1 MMHYWKTIPPLKALL
16 AVEAVARLRSFT
28 RAGEELNTS
37 QSAVSHAVTQAESFL
52 ETKLFDRSAR
62 PIALTADGTE
72 YIASLSTCLAQ
83 LSADTQ
89 ALRRRNEGNIL
100 TISCNLAYGNYW
112 LLPRLKEFHAAH
124 PDIQVNMVT
133 AFHGLSSLDPGIDV
147 AIRFGR
153 GSWPGCQAQLLF
165 REQILPVASPG
176 YIEQTG
182 AASNPQDL
190 LHDTLLHARS
200 NDKSWYDW
208 AQWFSYFG
216 VTPVSPLPGPSFDNH
231 LLMMQAA
238 LSGRGVALGWIGT
251 ATDFLREG
259 QLVPMFRKPVLLE
272 DGLFA
277 VTRDPR
283 APRVSAFLNWIDTY
297 TRDQFNEPIKE
308 FCASPETGS
317 APSER

>member
-1 MMHYWKTIPPLKALL
+1 MHYWKTIPPLKALL

-62 PIALTADGTE
+62 PVALTAEGTE

-89 ALRRRNEGNIL
+89 ALRQRKEDNTL

-112 LLPRLKEFHAAH
+112 LLPRLKGFHAAH
-124 PDIQVNMVT
+124 PGVQVNMVT
-133 AFHGLSSLDPGIDV
+133 AFHGLSTLDPGIDV

-153 GSWPGCQAQLLF
+153 GSWPGCQSQLLF

-176 YIEQTG
+176 YIAQTG
-182 AASNPQDL
+182 AASSPQDL
-190 LHDTLLHARS
+190 LRHTLLHARS

-208 AQWFSYFG
+208 TQWFSYFG
-216 VTPVSPLPGPSFDNH
+216 VRQSGPLPGPAFDNH

-238 LSGRGVALGWIGT
+238 LSGRGIALGWIGT
-251 ATDFLREG
+251 ATDFLQEG
-259 QLVPMFRKPVLLE
+259 QLVPVLNTPVVLE
-272 DGLFA
+272 EGLYA
-277 VTRDPR
+277 VARDRSSPR
-283 APRVSAFLNWIDTY
+283 INAFLEWFANY
-297 TRDQFNEPIKE
+297 TATEFRGQTQAHWPGLAAPLPRD
-308 FCASPETGS
+308 
-317 APSER
+317 

>member
-1 MMHYWKTIPPLKALL
+1 MYYWKTIPPLKSLL

-37 QSAVSHAVTQAESFL
+37 QSAVSHAVTQAETFL

-62 PIALTADGTE
+62 PVGLTSDGAE
-72 YIASLSTCLAQ
+72 YTASLSTCLAQ

-89 ALRRRNEGNIL
+89 ALRQRNENDTL

-112 LLPRLKEFHAAH
+112 LLPRLKAFHAAH

-133 AFHGLSSLDPGIDV
+133 AFHGLSSLAPGIDV

-153 GSWPGCQAQLLF
+153 GNWPGCQSRLLF
-165 REQILPVASPG
+165 HEQILPVASPG
-176 YIEQTG
+176 YVERNGIPVS
-182 AASNPQDL
+182 ARDL
-190 LHDTLLHARS
+190 LNHTLLHAHS

-208 AQWFSYFG
+208 PQWFSRFG
-216 VTPVSPLPGPSFDNH
+216 IRQSAPQSGPSFDNH

-251 ATDFLREG
+251 ATDFLKEG
-259 QLVPMFRKPVLLE
+259 QLVPVFHKPVILE
-272 DGLFA
+272 GGLYA
-277 VTRDPR
+277 VARTPHAARI
-283 APRVSAFLNWIDTY
+283 STFLDWISGSS
-297 TRDQFNEPIKE
+297 RDQFDALVKDFWARPG
-308 FCASPETGS
+308 TGS
-317 APSER
+317 GSS

>member
-52 ETKLFDRSAR
+52 ETRLFDRSAR
-62 PIALTADGTE
+62 PVALTAEGTE

-83 LSADTQ
+83 LSADTL
-89 ALRRRNEGNIL
+89 ALRQRRENDTL

-112 LLPRLKEFHAAH
+112 LLPRLKAFHAAY

-153 GSWPGCQAQLLF
+153 GTWPGCHSQLLF
-165 REQILPVASPG
+165 HEQILPVASPG
-176 YIEQTG
+176 YIERNG
-182 AASNPQDL
+182 AAAKAKDL
-190 LHDTLLHARS
+190 LGHTLLHAHS

-208 AQWFSYFG
+208 PQWFAHFG
-216 VTPVSPLPGPSFDNH
+216 IRQPSPQSGPSFDNH

-259 QLVPMFRKPVLLE
+259 QLVPAFRTPIKLDE
-272 DGLFA
+272 GLYA
-277 VTRDPR
+277 VARDPR
-283 APRVSAFLNWIDTY
+283 AARISAFLDWIGSY
-297 TRDQFNEPIKE
+297 ARDHFNDLVEEVWAP
-308 FCASPETGS
+308 AGTGS
-317 APSER
+317 VIS

>member
-37 QSAVSHAVTQAESFL
+37 QSAVSHAVTQAEGFL

-62 PIALTADGTE
+62 PVALTPEGAE
-72 YIASLSTCLAQ
+72 YIASLSACLAQ

-89 ALRRRNEGNIL
+89 ALRQRKENDTL

-112 LLPRLKEFHAAH
+112 LLPRLKAFHAAY

-153 GSWPGCQAQLLF
+153 GNWPGCHSQLLF
-165 REQILPVASPG
+165 HEQILPVASPG
-176 YIEQTG
+176 YVERSGT
-182 AASNPQDL
+182 AASAGDL
-190 LHDTLLHARS
+190 LSHTLLHAHS

-208 AQWFSYFG
+208 PQWFAYFG
-216 VTPVSPLPGPSFDNH
+216 IRQPAPQPGPSFDNH

-251 ATDFLREG
+251 ATDFLKEG
-259 QLVPMFRKPVLLE
+259 QLVPAFCTPIMLE
-272 DGLFA
+272 EGLFA
-277 VTRDPR
+277 VSRDPQAAR
-283 APRVSAFLNWIDTY
+283 ISAFFDWISSY
-297 TRDQFNEPIKE
+297 TQEQFDEPAGA
-308 FCASPETGS
+308 FSASADIGS
-317 APSER
+317 NIS